1 MYKIF
6 VIVSLYKCYYTS
18 IDIMLDPFYGGRAA
32 SINDFATNINLCDGS
47 SFSVLINS
55 NTDECF
61 CLSMVE
67 ERVCDPCIY

>member
-1 MYKIF
+1 
-6 VIVSLYKCYYTS
+6 
-18 IDIMLDPFYGGRAA
+18 MLDPFYGGRAA
-32 SINDFATNINLCDGS
+32 SINVFATNINLCDGS